1 LDTSRSNG
9 SEEECAQVRE
19 ELLEELLATVGEE
32 AELARVQVAKLLGHS
47 CRSDLKKYFLELR
60 DDPAAPVVRQVVQ
73 SAGPSGL
80 DPGGK

>member
-1 LDTSRSNG
+1 MEL

-19 ELLEELLATVGEE
+19 ELIEELLATVGEE

-47 CRSDLKKYFLELR
+47 GRPDLKKYLLELR